1 MKWAILFAL
10 AACGGTARGL
20 EAYRNDTQRMLETR
34 NGQLQVCY
42 DEALKADAKATG
54 TVAVQFVVA
63 EKTGEVTKA
72 TIDPKRTTASQALG
86 ACVLKAVAGLKLDPG
101 DKNEGRA
108 TFLYE
113 FKQTPPAAGAS

>member
-1 MKWAILFAL
+1 MKIAIALLAL

-20 EAYRNDTQRMLETR
+20 EAYRNDTQRLLETR
-34 NGQLQVCY
+34 NGELQACY
-42 DEALKADAKATG
+42 DDALKADGKAAG

-86 ACVLKAVAGLKLDPG
+86 ACVLKAVAGLRLDPG
-101 DKNEGRA
+101 DKNEGHA
-108 TFLYE
+108 TFVYE
-113 FKQTPPAAGAS
+113 FKPTPAAGAS